1 MHTQTPTPSHDQRLE
16 ALEYFLG
23 QALLALEA
31 DSVATH
37 ARLDR
42 LEAALKKAAP
52 GALAPATEEE
62 DSQPFTLQGLGQWMQ
77 TALRAM
83 RSHQSVTAQQMV
95 AIGEVADRV
104 LGLGESLAPEP
115 QPQPAAAAAALAA
128 VAKAKRPPPH
138 A

>member
-1 MHTQTPTPSHDQRLE
+1 MDTQTPSTPTHDQRLE
-16 ALEYFLG
+16 ALEFLLG

-42 LEAALKKAAP
+42 IEAALKMAAP

-62 DSQPFTLQGLGQWMQ
+62 EDTQPFTLQALGDWMQ

-83 RSHQSVTAQQMV
+83 RAHQSVTAQQMV
-95 AIGEVADRV
+95 AIGETTTRV
-104 LGLGESLAPEP
+104 LCLGESLAPA
-115 QPQPAAAAAALAA
+115 PQPAAAPA
-128 VAKAKRPPPH
+128 VHAGAVKAKRPPPH

>member
-1 MHTQTPTPSHDQRLE
+1 MTTQAPTAPALELRME
-16 ALEYFLG
+16 ALEFLLG
-23 QALLALEA
+23 QTLLALEA

-37 ARLDR
+37 TRLNR
-42 LEAALKKAAP
+42 LEAALKKTAP

-62 DSQPFTLQGLGQWMQ
+62 DTEPFTLQSLGDWMQ

-83 RSHQSVTAQQMV
+83 RSHRSVTAQQMV
-95 AIGEVADRV
+95 AIGELTDRV

-115 QPQPAAAAAALAA
+115 PPAIAPAVHAA
-128 VAKAKRPPPH
+128 VEKAKRPPPH

>member
-1 MHTQTPTPSHDQRLE
+1 MHTPTPSAPTTEQRME
-16 ALEYFLG
+16 ALEFFVG

-42 LEAALKKAAP
+42 LEAALKMTVP

-62 DSQPFTLQGLGQWMQ
+62 STQPFTLQALGDWMQ

-95 AIGEVADRV
+95 AIGETTTRV

-115 QPQPAAAAAALAA
+115 QPVIAPAVHAA
-128 VAKAKRPPPH
+128 VAKAKRPPPQ

>member
-1 MHTQTPTPSHDQRLE
+1 MHAQTPTPSHDQRLE

-31 DSVATH
+31 DSVAMH
-37 ARLDR
+37 AQLDR

-62 DSQPFTLQGLGQWMQ
+62 DSQPFTLLGLGQWMQ

-83 RSHQSVTAQQMV
+83 RTHQSVTAAQMV
-95 AIGEVADRV
+95 AIGEATTRV
-104 LGLGESLAPEP
+104 LGLGESLAPE
-115 QPQPAAAAAALAA
+115 PQPAAAAAALAA
-128 VAKAKRPPPH
+128 VAKAKRLPPH

>member
-1 MHTQTPTPSHDQRLE
+1 MHTPTPSAPTTEQRME
-16 ALEYFLG
+16 ALEFFVG

-42 LEAALKKAAP
+42 LEAALKMTVP

-62 DSQPFTLQGLGQWMQ
+62 STQPFTLQALGDWMQ

-95 AIGEVADRV
+95 AIGETTTRV
-104 LGLGESLAPEP
+104 LCLGESLAPEP
-115 QPQPAAAAAALAA
+115 QPAIAPAVHAA
-128 VAKAKRPPPH
+128 VAKAKRPPPQ

>member
-1 MHTQTPTPSHDQRLE
+1 MHTQTPSTPTHDQRLE
-16 ALEYFLG
+16 ALEFLFG

-62 DSQPFTLQGLGQWMQ
+62 STQPFTLQSLGDWMQ

-83 RSHQSVTAQQMV
+83 RSHRSVTAQQMV
-95 AIGEVADRV
+95 AIGETTDRV
-104 LGLGESLAPEP
+104 LGLGESLAPESP
-115 QPQPAAAAAALAA
+115 PAIAPAVHAA
-128 VAKAKRPPPH
+128 VQKAKRPPPH

>member
-1 MHTQTPTPSHDQRLE
+1 MHAQTPSTPSQDQRLE

-31 DSVATH
+31 DSVAMH

-62 DSQPFTLQGLGQWMQ
+62 STQPFTLQALGDWMQ

-83 RSHQSVTAQQMV
+83 RAHQSVTAQQMV
-95 AIGEVADRV
+95 AIGETTTRV

-115 QPQPAAAAAALAA
+115 QPAIAPAVHAA
-128 VAKAKRPPPH
+128 VAKAKRPPPQ

>member
-1 MHTQTPTPSHDQRLE
+1 MHTPTPSAPTTEQRLE
-16 ALEYFLG
+16 ALEFLLG
-23 QALLALEA
+23 QTLLALEA

-42 LEAALKKAAP
+42 LEAALKKTAP

-62 DSQPFTLQGLGQWMQ
+62 DSQPFTLQALGHWMQ

-83 RSHQSVTAQQMV
+83 RAHQSVTAAQMV
-95 AIGEVADRV
+95 AIGEATTRV

-115 QPQPAAAAAALAA
+115 QPAIAPAALAA
-128 VAKAKRPPPH
+128 VAKAKRLPPH

>member
-1 MHTQTPTPSHDQRLE
+1 MHAQTTTPSHDQRLE
-16 ALEYFLG
+16 ALEYFFG

-42 LEAALKKAAP
+42 LEAALKMAAP

-62 DSQPFTLQGLGQWMQ
+62 STQPFTLQALGDWMQ

-83 RSHQSVTAQQMV
+83 RSHHSVTAQQMQ
-95 AIGEVADRV
+95 AIAETTTRV
-104 LGLGESLAPEP
+104 LGLGESLAPA
-115 QPQPAAAAAALAA
+115 PQPAAAPAAHAGA
-128 VAKAKRPPPH
+128 AKAKRPPPH

>member
-1 MHTQTPTPSHDQRLE
+1 MHAQTPSTPTTEQRLE
-16 ALEYFLG
+16 ALEFLLG

-31 DSVATH
+31 DSVAMH
-37 ARLDR
+37 AQLDR

-52 GALAPATEEE
+52 GALAPATEE
-62 DSQPFTLQGLGQWMQ
+62 DSQPFTLLGLGQWMQ

-83 RSHQSVTAQQMV
+83 RSHQSVTAAQMV
-95 AIGEVADRV
+95 AIGEAADRV

-115 QPQPAAAAAALAA
+115 QPAIAPAALAA

>member
-1 MHTQTPTPSHDQRLE
+1 MHAQTTTPTHDQRLE
-16 ALEYFLG
+16 ALEFLLG

-42 LEAALKKAAP
+42 LEAALKKDAP
-52 GALAPATEEE
+52 GALTPATKEE
-62 DSQPFTLQGLGQWMQ
+62 DMQPFTLQSLGDWMQ

-83 RSHQSVTAQQMV
+83 RSHRSVTAQQMV
-95 AIGEVADRV
+95 AIGETTDRV
-104 LGLGESLAPEP
+104 LGLGESLAPESP
-115 QPQPAAAAAALAA
+115 PAIAPAVHAA
-128 VAKAKRPPPH
+128 VQKAKRPPPH

>member
-1 MHTQTPTPSHDQRLE
+1 MHAQTPSTPSHDQRLE
-16 ALEYFLG
+16 ALEFFVG

-31 DSVATH
+31 DSVAMH

-62 DSQPFTLQGLGQWMQ
+62 DTQPFTLQGLGQWMQ

-83 RSHQSVTAQQMV
+83 RAHQSVTAAQMV
-95 AIGEVADRV
+95 AIGEAADRV

-115 QPQPAAAAAALAA
+115 QPAIAPAVHAA
-128 VAKAKRPPPH
+128 VAKAKLQLPRS
-138 A
+138 

>member
-1 MHTQTPTPSHDQRLE
+1 MHTPTPSAPTTEQRME
-16 ALEYFLG
+16 ALEFFVG

-42 LEAALKKAAP
+42 LEAALKMTVP

-62 DSQPFTLQGLGQWMQ
+62 STQPFTLQALGDWMQ

-95 AIGEVADRV
+95 AIGETTTRV
-104 LGLGESLAPEP
+104 LCLGESLAPEP
-115 QPQPAAAAAALAA
+115 QPAIAPAVHAA

>member
-1 MHTQTPTPSHDQRLE
+1 MHTQTPSTTEQRLE
-16 ALEYFLG
+16 ALEFFLG

-31 DSVATH
+31 DSVAMH

-42 LEAALKKAAP
+42 LEAALKMAAP
-52 GALAPATEEE
+52 GALAPATQEE

-83 RSHQSVTAQQMV
+83 RSHQSVTAQQLV
-95 AIGEVADRV
+95 AIGDVADRV
-104 LGLGESLAPEP
+104 LGLGESLAHEP
-115 QPQPAAAAAALAA
+115 QPAIAPAVHAA
-128 VAKAKRPPPH
+128 VAKAKRPPPQ

>member
-1 MHTQTPTPSHDQRLE
+1 MHAQTPSTPSHDQRLE

-31 DSVATH
+31 DSVTMH

-62 DSQPFTLQGLGQWMQ
+62 DSQPFTLQALGHWMQ

-95 AIGEVADRV
+95 AIGELTTRV

-115 QPQPAAAAAALAA
+115 QPAITPAALAA
-128 VAKAKRPPPH
+128 VAKAKRPLPR

>member
-1 MHTQTPTPSHDQRLE
+1 MHAQTPSTPSHDQRLE
-16 ALEYFLG
+16 ALEFLLG

-31 DSVATH
+31 DSVAMH
-37 ARLDR
+37 AQLERLD
-42 LEAALKKAAP
+42 AALKKAAP

-83 RSHQSVTAQQMV
+83 RAHQSVTAAQMV
-95 AIGEVADRV
+95 AIGEATTRV

-115 QPQPAAAAAALAA
+115 QPAITPAALAA
-128 VAKAKRPPPH
+128 VAKAKRLPPH

>member
-1 MHTQTPTPSHDQRLE
+1 MHAQTPSTTEQRLE

-31 DSVATH
+31 DSVAMH

-42 LEAALKKAAP
+42 LEAALQKTAP
-52 GALAPATEEE
+52 DALAPATEEE

-104 LGLGESLAPEP
+104 LGLGESLAH
-115 QPQPAAAAAALAA
+115 QPQPAAAAAVHAA
-128 VAKAKRPPPH
+128 VAKAKLQLPRS
-138 A
+138 